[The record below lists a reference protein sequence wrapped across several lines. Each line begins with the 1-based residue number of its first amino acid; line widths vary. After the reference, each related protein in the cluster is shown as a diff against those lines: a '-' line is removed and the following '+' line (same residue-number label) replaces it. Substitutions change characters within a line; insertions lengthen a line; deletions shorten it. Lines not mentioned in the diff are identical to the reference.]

1 MHNYRLQ
8 EIYEQIISESKPYGL
23 GSKLKNS
30 LSNVFNSTA
39 RNAATQS
46 MDMTNTAYNRLIGA
60 LAASGRDENNATI
73 AFVRD
78 YILNTFGDDARQSK
92 AWNKLATMNQNSVFS
107 QSYPLNKAFAAI
119 YHEIAEYQQTGRYAN
134 TPSATTQPNQSSTA
148 SPSTSLPPSNPTNS
162 KKTEPRTPRARKY
175 TFDEIK
181 AIIDLARQNPT
192 INVTT
197 IANAAI
203 NKSHT
208 KTKP

>member
-78 YILNTFGDDARQSK
+78 YILNTFGNDARQSK
-92 AWNKLATMNQNSVFS
+92 AWNKLATMNQNSVLS

-119 YHEIAEYQQTGRYAN
+119 YH
-134 TPSATTQPNQSSTA
+134 
-148 SPSTSLPPSNPTNS
+148 
-162 KKTEPRTPRARKY
+162 
-175 TFDEIK
+175 
-181 AIIDLARQNPT
+181 
-192 INVTT
+192 
-197 IANAAI
+197 
-203 NKSHT
+203 
-208 KTKP
+208 